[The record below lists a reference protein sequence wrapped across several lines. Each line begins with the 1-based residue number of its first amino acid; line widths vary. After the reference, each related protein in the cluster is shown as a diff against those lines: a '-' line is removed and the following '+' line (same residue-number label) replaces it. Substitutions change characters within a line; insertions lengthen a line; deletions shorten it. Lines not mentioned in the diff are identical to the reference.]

1 MTERGAGKSVPSW
14 REWALSALL
23 LVITFLCVSYAGL
36 FYVTGDFEFLHS
48 IWLSFSYPN
57 LILDGFQFSIPFIAI
72 LLAHELGHYFA
83 CRYYGI
89 RCTPPY
95 FIPAP
100 ISIAGTLGAF
110 IKIKSPF
117 IHKRALFDVGFA
129 GPLAGFIFA
138 LPVLWIG
145 ISISRIVPKNLPGSG
160 DILFGEPSIFRL
172 IAMLTLSYDPTRYE
186 IEAHPVAMAGWF
198 GLLITSLN
206 LLPIWQL
213 DGGHIAYAVFGANF
227 QKKISLFVLPLLML
241 VGISGWP
248 APSYFIFGLLVFV
261 LGYRYRFYHPA
272 TLSDWK
278 PLGYSRSVLA
288 FLALMI
294 LVLCFTPFPV
304 SFTF

>member
-1 MTERGAGKSVPSW
+1 MTERGPGKSVLSW

-23 LVITFLCVSYAGL
+23 FIITFLCVSYAGL
-36 FYVTGDFEFLHS
+36 FYITGDFRFLHS
-48 IWLSFSYPN
+48 VWRSFSSPN
-57 LILDGFQFSIPFIAI
+57 LILDGFHFSIPFIAI

-117 IHKRALFDVGFA
+117 INKRALFDVGFA
-129 GPLAGFIFA
+129 GPLAGFIIT

-145 ISISRIVPKNLPGSG
+145 IRSSEVIPKSLFGSG
-160 DILFGEPSIFRL
+160 ASFGEPYIFRL
-172 IAMLTLSYDPTRYE
+172 IGLFALNYDPARQDMLP
-186 IEAHPVAMAGWF
+186 HPLAMAGWF

-213 DGGHIAYAVFGANF
+213 DGGHIAYAVFGPKF
-227 QKKISLFVLPLLML
+227 QKKISLFVLSLLML
-241 VGISGWP
+241 VGLSGWP
-248 APSYFIFGLLVFV
+248 TPSYFIFGLLVFV
-261 LGYRYRFYHPA
+261 FGYRCRFYHPA

-278 PLGYSRSVLA
+278 PLGYARSALALLA
-288 FLALMI
+288 FVI
-294 LVLCFTPFPV
+294 LVLCFTPLPV
-304 SFTF
+304 SISY